1 MVSVIKAKLYKRPCP
16 ICGSSHRKALQVR
29 SLELP
34 ASPEPVHWEMHD
46 VVCLC
51 CAFVYSAMVYP
62 DWYIKDYYHRT
73 TIKVHTDYKFKP
85 RAALVR
91 RYILSGSSVLEF
103 GSGVS
108 GFCDFLGDDYEVDS
122 YEIGD
127 ELPQKAYDLTAA
139 YFVLEHV
146 ADPRSFI
153 YAMRVVTRPLG
164 FVVVEVPDFKRYPS
178 ESLFPEHL
186 NHFAEFHL
194 RTLLETC
201 GLTVVECI
209 HGHSRDFGMAM
220 VGMVKPDV
228 VDEASQLYKG
238 NVK

>member
-1 MVSVIKAKLYKRPCP
+1 
-16 ICGSSHRKALQVR
+16 
-29 SLELP
+29 
-34 ASPEPVHWEMHD
+34 
-46 VVCLC
+46 
-51 CAFVYSAMVYP
+51 
-62 DWYIKDYYHRT
+62 
-73 TIKVHTDYKFKP
+73 
-85 RAALVR
+85 
-91 RYILSGSSVLEF
+91 
-103 GSGVS
+103 
-108 GFCDFLGDDYEVDS
+108 
-122 YEIGD
+122 
-127 ELPQKAYDLTAA
+127 
-139 YFVLEHV
+139 
-146 ADPRSFI
+146 
-153 YAMRVVTRPLG
+153 MRVVTRPLG

-186 NHFAEFHL
+186 NHFTEFHL